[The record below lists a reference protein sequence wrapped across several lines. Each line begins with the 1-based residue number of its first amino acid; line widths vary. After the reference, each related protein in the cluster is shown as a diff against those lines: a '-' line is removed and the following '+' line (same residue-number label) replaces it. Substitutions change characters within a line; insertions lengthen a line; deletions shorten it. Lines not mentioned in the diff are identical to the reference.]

1 MSYRALLNIRHRIV
15 GPICLIAGYG
25 LYDGAFR
32 LPKLSAE
39 APGSARRISS
49 ASSAIQGHDKAN
61 TKINATGQRL
71 TTGESSEK
79 GSDPA
84 EDESWSWQGFSDKF
98 SDIGLSITSVEWSE
112 MPTLITDLI
121 VPTWLQVLPEYV
133 RKLQL
138 ELDMGAGSLADDI
151 WLESQDYSINPEI
164 TVTAYVE
171 IGNQLSPEEVA
182 FRRQRQM
189 HTRHALAHYLDLPIK
204 EIDLNDIPTIA
215 ICGSGGGLRALVA
228 GASSYASARQDGLF
242 DCAMYTAG
250 VSGSCWLQTLYFS
263 SMGKRNYSS
272 VLKHL
277 KHRLGVHIAF
287 PPAALKLLTSAPT
300 NKFLLSGL
308 IEKAKGDPKA
318 DFGLVDIYGLL
329 LAARLLVPK
338 GELEIDG
345 MDLKISNQRRYLNSG
360 LHPMPLYTMI
370 RHEIPIKAIASAI
383 DPIPYELVP
392 EGLKQTVAG
401 NSWFSWWEMSPYNV
415 WCEEIG
421 AGIPTW
427 SLGRR
432 FDAGVSQTRENGL
445 AMPELRIPTLLGI
458 WGSAFCATLSH
469 YYKEVRPV
477 IMGLTGLG
485 ILDSVL
491 TGHNDDL
498 IKVHPISPGS
508 IPNYAIGLEDQLPS
522 TCPKSIHT
530 STHLE
535 LMDAGMSN
543 NLPIYPL
550 LRPGRDID
558 ILIAFDASADIKQ
571 ENWLSVADGYAKQR
585 GIKGWPLGIGWPKA
599 EAPKEQTIQ
608 ELDQAQ
614 ASTITEVSQR
624 VAKAKATPSSNND
637 LGYCTVWIG
646 SATERSTATQKEEED
661 TNQPPLVGKSWD
673 MSSEPDSGLAVI
685 YFPLLPNPKV
695 PGVDPDKSDFMSTW
709 NFIYTPQEIDQVSA
723 LAQANFDEG
732 KDQTRRCVRAVY
744 ERKKRLR
751 LAREEEFMKDV
762 WRRRLKG
769 SGDHFR

>member
-1 MSYRALLNIRHRIV
+1 MSYRALLSIRHRIA
-15 GPICLIAGYG
+15 GPTCLVAGYS
-25 LYDGAFR
+25 LYDGIFR
-32 LPKLSAE
+32 SPKLNAE
-39 APGSARRISS
+39 APNSARRTSP
-49 ASSAIQGHDKAN
+49 ASSTIQGPDKAN
-61 TKINATGQRL
+61 TKINATGKRL

-79 GSDPA
+79 SSDFA
-84 EDESWSWQGFSDKF
+84 EDESWSWQSFSEKF
-98 SDIGLSITSVEWSE
+98 SDIGASITSIEWSE

-121 VPTWLQVLPEYV
+121 VPTWLQVLPEYI

-138 ELDMGAGSLADDI
+138 ELDMAAGSLAEDI
-151 WLESQDYSINPEI
+151 WIESQDSDIHPEI
-164 TVTAYVE
+164 TSTAYVM
-171 IGNQLSPEEVA
+171 IGNDLSSEEVA
-182 FRRQRQM
+182 FRKQRQM
-189 HTRHALAHYLDLPIK
+189 HTRHALAHYLDIPVK
-204 EIDLNDIPTIA
+204 EIELSDIPTIA

-228 GASSYASARQDGLF
+228 GASSYASTRQDGLF

-277 KHRLGVHIAF
+277 KHRLSVHIAF
-287 PPAALKLLTSAPT
+287 PPAALRLLTSAPT

-318 DFGLVDIYGLL
+318 AFGLVDVYGLL

-338 GELEIDG
+338 GELEIDA
-345 MDLKISNQRRYLNSG
+345 MDMKISNQRRYINSG

-370 RHEIPIKAIASAI
+370 RHEIPTKEIASAI
-383 DPIPYELVP
+383 DSIPDELVP

-427 SLGRR
+427 SLGRK
-432 FDAGVSQTRENGL
+432 FDGGVSQTRENGL
-445 AMPELRIPTLLGI
+445 AMPELRISTLLGI

-485 ILDSVL
+485 VLDNVL
-491 TGHNDDL
+491 TGYNDDL
-498 IKVHPISPGS
+498 IKVHPISPGL
-508 IPNYAIGLEDQLPS
+508 IPNYAMGLEGQLPS
-522 TCPKSIHT
+522 TCPKTIFT

-558 ILIAFDASADIKQ
+558 VLIAFDASADIKQ

-599 EAPKEQTIQ
+599 GSPEEQTIQ
-608 ELDQAQ
+608 ELDRAQ
-614 ASTITEVSQR
+614 ASTVDEASQR
-624 VAKAKATPSSNND
+624 VAEAKAISNND

-646 SATERSTATQKEEED
+646 SVTERSATD
-661 TNQPPLVGKSWD
+661 SDQPLVPSPPVGKSWD

-695 PGVDPDKSDFMSTW
+695 PGVDPDKSEFMSTW
-709 NFIYTPQEIDQVSA
+709 NFIYTPEEIDRVSA

-732 KDQTRRCVRAVY
+732 KEQTRRCVRAVY

-751 LAREEEFMKDV
+751 LAREEEYVKDV

-769 SGDHFR
+769 HGDHFR